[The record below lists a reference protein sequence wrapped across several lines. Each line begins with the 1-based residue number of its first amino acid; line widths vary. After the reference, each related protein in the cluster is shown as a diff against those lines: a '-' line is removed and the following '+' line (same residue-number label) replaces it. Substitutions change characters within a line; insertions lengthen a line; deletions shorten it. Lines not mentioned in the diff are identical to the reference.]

1 MINKPIFINSEL
13 SDLDELHE
21 IAINTFVTTMPAD
34 VKESDLIEYIQDRFS
49 KKVLEAAL
57 SNPDSRFYIA
67 QLNEKAIGY
76 LKINFGNAQTD
87 VKDPK
92 GMEIERIY
100 ILNEYFGKNV
110 GKMLLDKAL
119 ESARRKNLYFIWLG
133 VWEKNPRAIRFY
145 EKNGFV
151 RFGSHSFKFGND
163 THTDILMKLDL
174 S

>member
-1 MINKPIFINSEL
+1 MINTPIIINSEL
-13 SDLDELHE
+13 SDLDDLQE
-21 IAINTFVTTMPAD
+21 IAIKTFVSTIPAD
-34 VKESDLIEYIQDRFS
+34 VKESDLTEYIQDRFS

-110 GKMLLDKAL
+110 GRCFLTK
-119 ESARRKNLYFIWLG
+119 
-133 VWEKNPRAIRFY
+133 
-145 EKNGFV
+145 
-151 RFGSHSFKFGND
+151 H
-163 THTDILMKLDL
+163 
-174 S
+174 

>member
-1 MINKPIFINSEL
+1 MKTEPIIINAEL
-13 SDLDELHE
+13 SNLTELQE
-21 IAINTFVTTMPAD
+21 IAIKTFVKTIPAD
-34 VKESDLIEYIQDRFS
+34 VKESDLTVYVQDRFG
-49 KKVLEAAL
+49 KKVLEQSL

-67 QLNEKAIGY
+67 KQNEKAIGY

-100 ILNEYFGKNV
+100 ILGEYFGKNV
-110 GKMLLDKAL
+110 GNMLLGKAL
-119 ESARRKNLYFIWLG
+119 ESARRKNLSYVWLG

-151 RFGSHSFKFGND
+151 RFGIHSFKFGND

>member
-1 MINKPIFINSEL
+1 MKTEPIIINAEISNLAEL
-13 SDLDELHE
+13 QE
-21 IAINTFVTTMPAD
+21 IAIKTFITTVPAD
-34 VKESDLIEYIQDRFS
+34 IKESDLNVYVQDRFG
-49 KKVLEAAL
+49 KKVLEQSL
-57 SNPDSRFYIA
+57 LNPDSRFYIA
-67 QLNEKAIGY
+67 KLNAMAIGY
-76 LKINFGNAQTD
+76 LKINFGNEQTD

-92 GMEIERIY
+92 AMEIERIY
-100 ILNEYFGKNV
+100 ILSEYFGKNV
-110 GKMLLDKAL
+110 GNMLLDKAL
-119 ESARRKNLYFIWLG
+119 ESARNKNLRYVWLG